1 MSEVSKYL
9 DIYENILWSMVV
21 RWNMAKEGSYSDH
34 HFPVLLYSNGE
45 DNRLLTEDQ
54 ALVFMIANNV
64 SDLDIREVSTHIY
77 FIYNRYI
84 LYWLTNHRMIWCCDD
99 KFTLEFLRKTKL
111 ARLID
116 LPSYCEWKRKD
127 NTWFFFW
134 NTSNLFAS
142 KMYVWFLTTTT
153 R

>member
-1 MSEVSKYL
+1 
-9 DIYENILWSMVV
+9 
-21 RWNMAKEGSYSDH
+21 MAKEGSYSDQ

-84 LYWLTNHRMIWCCDD
+84 LY
-99 KFTLEFLRKTKL
+99 
-111 ARLID
+111 
-116 LPSYCEWKRKD
+116 
-127 NTWFFFW
+127 
-134 NTSNLFAS
+134 
-142 KMYVWFLTTTT
+142 
-153 R
+153 